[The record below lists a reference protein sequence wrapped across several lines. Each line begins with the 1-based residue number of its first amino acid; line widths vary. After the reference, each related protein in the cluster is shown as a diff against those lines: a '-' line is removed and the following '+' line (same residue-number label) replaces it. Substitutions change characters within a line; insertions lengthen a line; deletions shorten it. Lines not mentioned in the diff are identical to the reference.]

1 MREEESVGKL
11 PPMKTAADVISRL
24 QGDSELPME
33 RFTVGYT
40 DRFLG
45 ILEQPF
51 TAFSWED
58 ITAVDDF
65 EVLAVPQH
73 RIQYFKYCGQK
84 VWEKAT
90 RLDLVFGSTGEKR
103 DIREVMEEVDRNL
116 QTTLN
121 H

>member
-24 QGDSELPME
+24 QWDSELPIE
-33 RFTVGYT
+33 QFTVGYT

-45 ILEQPF
+45 VLEQPF
-51 TAFSWED
+51 AAFSWED
-58 ITAVDDF
+58 IAAVDDF